1 MKKYRNSKNPKFRNN
16 SELSPSLNQFNSLY
30 KDNSSIEYKLAKLI
44 KEKRNEINIQLH
56 KFKIQKMI
64 LDKIENNY
72 KQELSK
78 YKEHIHNINILEKE
92 AERIEKDISKVNK
105 KKIYN
110 ILTIL
115 ELKTLFKPSNKNK
128 NCIFLLNPEWVGEK
142 NNCDNYLEM
151 IIQNQNEFYYY
162 LKNLEKYYK
171 KLEKENQKDFN
182 DFKATINRYLEN
194 DNLSYPYDK
203 LLFYLQNIIHEIEL
217 SYLLKEKY
225 GQLKE
230 IEIKKNLVYGEVIKL
245 DSEKNE
251 KENVIK
257 EINNYIDLLKGLMQ
271 KFIHYQKQYHN
282 NLISKDTLSQKL
294 LNINSVNL
302 QQWNPMEENKSSTL
316 DMNDNLPQNT
326 SIYNN
331 HEKYFSQRQYDN
343 ENKCQ
348 IISKTLTVDRSLTNR
363 NLSYK
368 ENKIDNKD
376 NDLVNLLQDSETDKE
391 NISENSEKE
400 SPVSRINNIINKKY
414 NSINVYEKKLSDK
427 IKNIRILKKKNDFKT
442 MTNDNTNNIN
452 NFNKIFCNSKTS
464 SSSNLKCNIIS
475 SNKQISECKT
485 KLGSNDSL
493 DYNKIPNNIQM
504 QTINKKNEIINKF
517 PNDNKQLYF
526 IKKIKKN
533 KKFFI
538 NKNKLFNQKISP
550 KTSNLKSILNIQN
563 KQSTEILLKGIDN
576 ERKAVTNRE
585 KKSSSQSNHIYLSEN
600 NKNNLDKISII
611 EDYKNKFLKDNELN
625 YTKQSED
632 LKYIY
637 NETNNKKCTDSIKA
651 IKDEMRKRNFLSIT
665 KHSTSR
671 GGKNKNYE
679 IKTNLK
685 SDSCCISCT

>member
-182 DFKATINRYLEN
+182 DFKTTINRYLEN

-225 GQLKE
+225 DQLKE

-245 DSEKNE
+245 ESEKNE
-251 KENVIK
+251 KENIIK

-271 KFIHYQKQYHN
+271 KFIHYQNQYHN

-316 DMNDNLPQNT
+316 DMNDNLQQNT

-376 NDLVNLLQDSETDKE
+376 NDLLNLLQDSETDKE

-475 SNKQISECKT
+475 SNKQISEFKT

-493 DYNKIPNNIQM
+493 DYNKIPHNIQM

-563 KQSTEILLKGIDN
+563 KQSTEILLKDIDN

>member
-1 MKKYRNSKNPKFRNN
+1 MKKYRNSKNAKIRNN
-16 SELSPSLNQFNSLY
+16 SEISPSLNQFNSLY
-30 KDNSSIEYKLAKLI
+30 KDNLSIENKLVKLI

-56 KFKIQKMI
+56 KFKIQKLM
-64 LDKIENNY
+64 LDKIENNH
-72 KQELSK
+72 KEEFSK
-78 YKEHIHNINILEKE
+78 YKDFIYNINTLEKD

-128 NCIFLLNPEWVGEK
+128 NCLFLLNPEWVGEI
-142 NNCDNYLEM
+142 NNCNNYMEIIIQSQTEFYNYL
-151 IIQNQNEFYYY
+151 I
-162 LKNLEKYYK
+162 NLEKYYK

-182 DFKATINRYLEN
+182 DFKTTINRYLEN

-225 GQLKE
+225 DQLKE
-230 IEIKKNLVYGEVIKL
+230 LEIKKNAVYGEVIKL
-245 DSEKNE
+245 ESEKNE
-251 KENVIK
+251 KENIIK

-271 KFIHYQKQYHN
+271 KFIHYQNQYQN
-282 NLISKDTLSQKL
+282 NLISKDLLSQKL

-302 QQWNPMEENKSSTL
+302 QQWNPMEENKTSTI
-316 DMNDNLPQNT
+316 DINDNLKVNT
-326 SIYNN
+326 SICNN
-331 HEKYFSQRQYDN
+331 NETYFSQRQYDN
-343 ENKCQ
+343 ENNCQ
-348 IISKTLTVDRSLTNR
+348 IISKTLTVDHSLTNR

-368 ENKIDNKD
+368 RKKIENKD
-376 NDLVNLLQDSETDKE
+376 NDLINLLQESETDNE

-400 SPVSRINNIINKKY
+400 SPISRINNIINKKY
-414 NSINVYEKKLSDK
+414 NSINVYEKKLSDN
-427 IKNIRILKKKNDFKT
+427 IKNIKILKKKNDFKT
-442 MTNDNTNNIN
+442 MTNDNTTNIN
-452 NFNKIFCNSKTS
+452 NFNKILFNSKTS

-475 SNKQISECKT
+475 SNKQNSESRT
-485 KLGSNDSL
+485 KLGSNDSI
-493 DYNKIPNNIQM
+493 DYSKIPHNM
-504 QTINKKNEIINKF
+504 QTINKKNEYISSNKYI
-517 PNDNKQLYF
+517 NDNKQLYF

-538 NKNKLFNQKISP
+538 NKNKLFNQKIFTKS
-550 KTSNLKSILNIQN
+550 SNLKSILNIQN
-563 KQSTEILLKGIDN
+563 KQSTEILLKNLDS
-576 ERKAVTNRE
+576 ERKATTNRE
-585 KKSSSQSNHIYLSEN
+585 KKSSSQSNYIYLSEN

-611 EDYKNKFLKDNELN
+611 EDYKNKFLKENELN

-632 LKYIY
+632 LKYIF
-637 NETNNKKCTDSIKA
+637 NESTNKKCTDSIKA
-651 IKDEMRKRNFLSIT
+651 IKDEMRKRNYLSIT

-685 SDSCCISCT
+685 RDSCCISCT

>member
-1 MKKYRNSKNPKFRNN
+1 MKKYRNSKNAKLRNN
-16 SELSPSLNQFNSLY
+16 SEISPSLNQFNSLY
-30 KDNSSIEYKLAKLI
+30 KDNSSIENKLVKLI

-64 LDKIENNY
+64 LDKIEKNH

-78 YKEHIHNINILEKE
+78 YKEIIHNINILEKE
-92 AERIEKDISKVNK
+92 TEKIEKDISKVNK

-171 KLEKENQKDFN
+171 KLEKENQNDFN
-182 DFKATINRYLEN
+182 DFKTTINRYLEN

-225 GQLKE
+225 DQLKE
-230 IEIKKNLVYGEVIKL
+230 IEIKKNLIYGEVIKL
-245 DSEKNE
+245 KSEKNE
-251 KENVIK
+251 KENIIK

-271 KFIHYQKQYHN
+271 KFIHYQNQYHD

-316 DMNDNLPQNT
+316 DMNDNLQQNT

-343 ENKCQ
+343 ENNCQ
-348 IISKTLTVDRSLTNR
+348 IISKTLTVDHSLTNR

-368 ENKIDNKD
+368 GNKIDNK
-376 NDLVNLLQDSETDKE
+376 NNEFANLLQDSETDKE

-400 SPVSRINNIINKKY
+400 SPISRINNIINKKY

-452 NFNKIFCNSKTS
+452 NFNTIFYNSKTS

-475 SNKQISECKT
+475 SNMKNSECRT
-485 KLGSNDSL
+485 KLGSNDII
-493 DYNKIPNNIQM
+493 DFCKIPHNIQM

-538 NKNKLFNQKISP
+538 NKNKLFNKKISP

-563 KQSTEILLKGIDN
+563 KQSTEILLKDIDN

-585 KKSSSQSNHIYLSEN
+585 KKYSSQSNHIYLSEN

-679 IKTNLK
+679 IKTNLNR
-685 SDSCCISCT
+685 DSCCISCT

>member
-1 MKKYRNSKNPKFRNN
+1 MKKYRNLKNAKMKNN
-16 SELSPSLNQFNSLY
+16 SEISPSLNQFNSLH
-30 KDNSSIEYKLAKLI
+30 KDNLSIEYKLVKLI

-56 KFKIQKMI
+56 KFKIQKLM
-64 LDKIENNY
+64 LDKIENNH
-72 KQELSK
+72 KEELSK
-78 YKEHIHNINILEKE
+78 YKDFINKISTLEKE
-92 AERIEKDISKVNK
+92 TERIEKDISKINK

-128 NCIFLLNPEWVGEK
+128 NCLFLLNSEWIGEK
-142 NNCDNYLEM
+142 NNCDNYMEM
-151 IIQNQNEFYYY
+151 IIQNQNQFYYY
-162 LKNLEKYYK
+162 LINLEKYYK
-171 KLEKENQKDFN
+171 KLEKENQKEFN
-182 DFKATINRYLEN
+182 DFKTTINRYLEN

-225 GQLKE
+225 DQLKE
-230 IEIKKNLVYGEVIKL
+230 MEIKKNLVYGEVIKL
-245 DSEKNE
+245 ESEKNK
-251 KENVIK
+251 KENIIK

-271 KFIHYQKQYHN
+271 KFIHYQNQYHN
-282 NLISKDTLSQKL
+282 NLISKDILSQKI

-302 QQWNPMEENKSSTL
+302 QQWNPMEENKSSTI
-316 DMNDNLPQNT
+316 DINDNLRQNT

-331 HEKYFSQRQYDN
+331 NEKYFSQRQYSNGDN
-343 ENKCQ
+343 YQ
-348 IISKTLTVDRSLTNR
+348 INSKTLTIDHSLINR

-368 ENKIDNKD
+368 RNKIDNKD
-376 NDLVNLLQDSETDKE
+376 NDLTNLIQDSETDKE

-400 SPVSRINNIINKKY
+400 SPISRINNIINKKY

-427 IKNIRILKKKNDFKT
+427 IKNIRILKKKKDFKT
-442 MTNDNTNNIN
+442 MTNDNTTNIN
-452 NFNKIFCNSKTS
+452 NFNKILYNSKAS

-475 SNKQISECKT
+475 SNKQNSECRT
-485 KLGSNDSL
+485 KLGSNDSI
-493 DYNKIPNNIQM
+493 DYSKIPQNM
-504 QTINKKNEIINKF
+504 QTIIKKNEFISSNKYT
-517 PNDNKQLYF
+517 NDNKQLYF

-538 NKNKLFNQKISP
+538 NKNKLFNQKIST
-550 KTSNLKSILNIQN
+550 KSSNLKSILNIQN
-563 KQSTEILLKGIDN
+563 KQSTEILLKDLN
-576 ERKAVTNRE
+576 TERKAITNRE
-585 KKSSSQSNHIYLSEN
+585 KKSSSQSNYIYLSEN
-600 NKNNLDKISII
+600 NKNNLDKLSII
-611 EDYKNKFLKDNELN
+611 EDYKNKFLKESELN

-637 NETNNKKCTDSIKA
+637 NESTNKKCTDSIKA
-651 IKDEMRKRNFLSIT
+651 IKDEMRKRNYLSIT

-685 SDSCCISCT
+685 RDSCCISCT